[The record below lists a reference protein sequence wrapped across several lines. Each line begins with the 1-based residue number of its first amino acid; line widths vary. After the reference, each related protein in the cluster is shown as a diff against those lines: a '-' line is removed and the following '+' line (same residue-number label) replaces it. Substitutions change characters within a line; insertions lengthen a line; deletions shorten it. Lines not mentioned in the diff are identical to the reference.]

1 MAEKY
6 ELEKWVWTESDFEQ
20 MGWHDARIH
29 AIAFLPDS
37 FEFVLDIDYILR
49 WVRPGESETH
59 YKFWVAPATL
69 VFDNVHD
76 LRIDLEPYAG
86 VEIQDIRRED
96 PQEPKNAEYV
106 GRDTE
111 WRWVIEAQEG
121 EISLR
126 AAGYKQYFRSEPVFG
141 SQQSLD
147 VGIRGG
153 FSFHRGRHVE

>member
-6 ELEKWVWTESDFEQ
+6 ELEKWVWTEADFEQ
-20 MGWHDARIH
+20 MSWHDARIH

-37 FEFVLDIDYILR
+37 FEFVLDIDYILQ
-49 WVRPGESETH
+49 WVQPAENET
-59 YKFWVAPATL
+59 YFEFRVAPATL

-76 LRIDLEPYAG
+76 LQIELEPFAG
-86 VEIQDIRRED
+86 VEIQDIHRED
-96 PQEPKNAEYV
+96 PQKPKNAEYI

-126 AAGYKQYFRSEPVFG
+126 AVGYKQYFRSQPIFG
-141 SQQSLD
+141 SQQSLELD
-147 VGIRGG
+147 VRGG
-153 FSFHRGRHVE
+153 FSFNRGRRVE

>member
-6 ELEKWVWTESDFEQ
+6 ALEKWIWTESDFEQ

-37 FEFVLDIDYILR
+37 FEFVLDIDYILQ
-49 WVRPGESETH
+49 WVRPAENETY

-69 VFDNVHD
+69 IFDNVHA
-76 LRIDLEPYAG
+76 LRIDLEPFAG
-86 VEIQDIRRED
+86 VEIQDIHRAD
-96 PQEPKNAEYV
+96 PRKPKNAEYID
-106 GRDTE
+106 RDTE

-126 AAGYKQYFRSEPVFG
+126 AVGYKQYFRGEPVFVSG
-141 SQQSLD
+141 QSLELG
-147 VGIRGG
+147 VRGG
-153 FSFHRGRHVE
+153 FSFDRGRRIG